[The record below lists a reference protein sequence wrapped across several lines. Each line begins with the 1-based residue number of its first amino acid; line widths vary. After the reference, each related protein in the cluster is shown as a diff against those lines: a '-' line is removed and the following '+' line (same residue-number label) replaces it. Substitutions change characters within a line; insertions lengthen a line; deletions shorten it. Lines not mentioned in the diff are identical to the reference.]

1 MYSGIQNYLKEALSA
16 LFTIL
21 QTRRCG
27 SNQEAKI
34 FATEAAILVVV
45 SFVLQSTYSGCVFTQ
60 TSVNK
65 LNTSVLQLQKS
76 VNVEGYVE
84 V

>member
-1 MYSGIQNYLKEALSA
+1 MYSGIQNYPKEALSA

-34 FATEAAILVVV
+34 FATEAAILVAV

-60 TSVNK
+60 ASVNK